1 LNTEIV
7 QFLIVL
13 AVMAAVIVLWFLLVY
28 KPRRTAERDDSPDV
42 SFRPPERPEEDEED
56 RD

>member
-1 LNTEIV
+1 MSAEII

-13 AVMAAVIVLWFLLVY
+13 AVMAAAIVSWFFLIY

-42 SFRPPERPEEDEED
+42 FKPPEDEEE

>member
-1 LNTEIV
+1 MSAEII

-13 AVMAAVIVLWFLLVY
+13 AVMAAAVVSWFFLVY
-28 KPRRTAERDDSPDV
+28 KPRRTAERDDIPDV
-42 SFRPPERPEEDEED
+42 SFKPPEDEE